1 MKGISEKKKNSEVGE
16 LVDVIVHGLQ
26 EVKGKEIVVLN
37 LENIP
42 NAICNKF
49 IICHGDSS
57 TQVDAL
63 ANSVEKQTREKL
75 KERPLHREGV
85 ANAEWIILDY
95 FNVVVHIFQKETRSF
110 YDLEKLWA
118 DAEVETIDYQL

>member
-1 MKGISEKKKNSEVGE
+1 MTGISEKKNEVE
-16 LVDVIVHGLQ
+16 RLVDAIVHGLQ
-26 EVKGKEIVVLN
+26 EIKGKDIVVLN
-37 LENIP
+37 LEKIP
-42 NAICNKF
+42 NAVCNKF
-49 IICHGDSS
+49 IICHGDSNV
-57 TQVDAL
+57 QVEAL
-63 ANSVEKQTREKL
+63 ANSVEKQTREIL

-118 DAEVETIDYQL
+118 DAEVETIDYQI